1 MKAKKGIDCT
11 AAEAQEQQDK
21 VNDITEKMMMLHNQV
36 FLFLQWQFETHFFEN
51 GISQHLMTHFFK
63 SLIQI

>member
-36 FLFLQWQFETHFFEN
+36 LLFLKHNIVSKAQFHHD
-51 GISQHLMTHFFK
+51 IWHS
-63 SLIQI
+63 